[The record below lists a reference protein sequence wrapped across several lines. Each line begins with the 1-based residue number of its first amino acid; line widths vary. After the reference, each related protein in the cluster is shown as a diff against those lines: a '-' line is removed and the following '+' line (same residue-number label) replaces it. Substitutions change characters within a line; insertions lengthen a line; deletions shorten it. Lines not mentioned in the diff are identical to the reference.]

1 MSTADS
7 SHRAARPTLAGETSR
22 HMAPDVTERGEP
34 AVVLATK
41 LAAPSTRARLVDRAA
56 LVERLSAQPRRRLT
70 LLSAPPGWGKTTL
83 LAQWVANSQN
93 AAHFGWLSLDSS
105 ENDPT
110 RFWNCV
116 IAALRKANPGAAPDA
131 YELLQLGA
139 DLAQVVLPTL
149 LNELA
154 ALGEPIVLI
163 LDDYHVVNNRTIH
176 ELVTF
181 VLERMPATLRLVVAT
196 RVDPLLPLARLRASG
211 DLLEV
216 RTADLRFAASEAA
229 DLLTEIVGLDLTAR
243 EVELLLH
250 RTEGWAAGLYLAAL
264 SLDRR
269 QDSAGFVATFA
280 GDNRHIVDY
289 LIAEVLAGQSAGRR
303 SFLLRTSVLDRLN
316 GALCDA
322 MLQATDSAA
331 VLQKIEQQNLFVVP
345 LDLSRRWYR
354 YHHLFAELLRA
365 ELNRSGPDLVAGL
378 HHRAGRWLAAEG
390 LIDDALRHLAAAGE
404 VEQCADLIAA
414 NWVSEFNRGRLLTVS
429 GWLDLLAE
437 ETVTNDPRL
446 GTIRAWIALN
456 FGDLDAGAVW
466 IAAVEAASMSDT
478 RVEDFVTQLAVLRAV
493 HKFRSGEVSVALEK
507 AAHAISRGVG
517 DAPMATS
524 GGYCVGAHCVY
535 GSALYYSGRVGE
547 AEDAYRHAVQLAEMV
562 DDHSARIYC
571 LGYLALIAAE
581 DGRLD
586 EARHQI
592 QRVTGNGGDIN
603 DRDQFV
609 GLMVSLATAIMLDMR
624 GDTTL
629 ALGAAEVAV
638 VSARRG
644 GAIPEVAKTLVVR
657 AQILEHLGER
667 KAAEKNRQEAAALL
681 GGRAVAGLGGGRSG
695 LGLELCP
702 AADPGI
708 TVGEELTDKE
718 LEVLRLLDTLLSRR
732 EIGERLYI
740 ALNTVKTHQ
749 RAVYR
754 KLGVDSRTAAVH
766 RARQLGLL

>member
-1 MSTADS
+1 MDTSHPSASSTLADET
-7 SHRAARPTLAGETSR
+7 SHR
-22 HMAPDVTERGEP
+22 MAPDITERGEP

-56 LVERLSAQPRRRLT
+56 LIERLSAQPRHRLT
-70 LLSAPPGWGKTTL
+70 LLSAPAGWGKTTL
-83 LAQWVANSQN
+83 LAQWVASSQD

-110 RFWNCV
+110 RFWTCV
-116 IAALRKANPGAAPDA
+116 IAALRKANPCAARDA
-131 YELLQLGA
+131 YALLQLGA
-139 DLAQVVLPTL
+139 DLGQVVLPTL

-154 ALGEPIVLI
+154 ALGEQIVLI
-163 LDDYHVVNNRTIH
+163 LDDYHVVNNRTVH

-196 RVDPLLPLARLRASG
+196 RVDPLLPLARLRACG
-211 DLLEV
+211 ELLEV
-216 RTADLRFAASEAA
+216 RTDDLRFASGEAT
-229 DLLTEIVGLDLTAR
+229 DLLAEVVGLDLTTK
-243 EVELLLH
+243 EVELLLR

-269 QDSAGFVATFA
+269 VDVAGFLATFA
-280 GDNRHIVDY
+280 GDHRYIADY
-289 LIAEVLAGQSAGRR
+289 LMAEVLAGQSAGRR
-303 SFLLRTSVLDRLN
+303 NFFLRTSVLDRLS
-316 GALCDA
+316 GPLCDA
-322 MLQATDSAA
+322 VLEVTDSAA
-331 VLQKIEQQNLFVVP
+331 VLQEVEQQNLFMVP

-354 YHHLFAELLRA
+354 YHQLFAELLRA
-365 ELNRSGPDLVAGL
+365 ELHRTEPDLVAAL
-378 HHRAGRWLAAEG
+378 HRRAGNWLAAEG

-437 ETVTNDPRL
+437 KTVTNDPRL
-446 GTIRAWIALN
+446 GAIRAWIALN
-456 FGDLDAGAVW
+456 FGELDAGDVW
-466 IAAVEAASMSDT
+466 ITAVEAASLSNA
-478 RVEDFVTQLAVLRAV
+478 RGEDFVIQLAVLRAV
-493 HKFRSGEVSVALEK
+493 HKFRSGEVSAALEK
-507 AAHAISRGVG
+507 AAQAISGGVG

-581 DGRLD
+581 DGRVD

-624 GDTTL
+624 GDATL

-644 GAIPEVAKTLVVR
+644 GAIPEVAKALVVR
-657 AQILEHLGER
+657 AQILEHLAER
-667 KAAEKNRQEAAALL
+667 KAAQENRQEAEALL
-681 GGRAVAGLGGGRSG
+681 GGRAMAGFGGGRG
-695 LGLELCP
+695 ARGLELCK
-702 AADPGI
+702 AADPSI
-708 TVGEELTDKE
+708 TVGAELTEKE
-718 LEVLRLLDTLLSRR
+718 FEVLRLLDTLLSRR
-732 EIGERLYI
+732 EIGKRLYI

-749 RAVYR
+749 RALYR

>member
-1 MSTADS
+1 
-7 SHRAARPTLAGETSR
+7 
-22 HMAPDVTERGEP
+22 MAPDAERGEP

-41 LAAPSTRARLVDRAA
+41 LAAPSTRARLVDRAP
-56 LVERLSAQPRRRLT
+56 LIERLCAQPGHRLT
-70 LLSAPPGWGKTTL
+70 LLSAPAGWGKTTL
-83 LAQWVANSQN
+83 LAQWVANSQDV
-93 AAHFGWLSLDSS
+93 AHFGWLSLDSS
-105 ENDPT
+105 ENDPK
-110 RFWNCV
+110 RFWTCV
-116 IAALRKANPGAAPDA
+116 IAALRKANPSAAHDA

-154 ALGEPIVLI
+154 ALGEQIVLI
-163 LDDYHVVNNRTIH
+163 LDDYHVVNNRTVH

-196 RVDPLLPLARLRASG
+196 RVDPLLPLARLRARG

-216 RTADLRFAASEAA
+216 RTDDLRFAAGEAM
-229 DLLTEIVGLDLTAR
+229 DLLTGVVGLDLTTK
-243 EVELLLH
+243 EVELLLR

-269 QDSAGFVATFA
+269 VDAVGFVATFA

-303 SFLLRTSVLDRLN
+303 AFLLRTSVLDRLN
-316 GALCDA
+316 GSLCDA
-322 MLQATDSAA
+322 MLEAADSAA
-331 VLQKIEQQNLFVVP
+331 VLQEMEQQNLFVVP

-365 ELNRSGPDLVAGL
+365 ELHRTEPDLVASL
-378 HHRAGRWLAAEG
+378 HRRAGSWLATEG
-390 LIDDALRHLAAAGE
+390 LVDDALRHLAAAGE

-414 NWVSEFNRGRLLTVS
+414 NWVSEFNQGRLLTVS
-429 GWLDLLAE
+429 CWLDLLAE

-466 IAAVEAASMSDT
+466 IAAVEAAALSDT
-478 RVEDFVTQLAVLRAV
+478 RGEDFVAQLAVLRAV
-493 HKFRSGEVSVALEK
+493 HKFRSGEVAVALEK
-507 AAHAISRGVG
+507 AAQAISGGVG
-517 DAPMATS
+517 DAPMTMS

-547 AEDAYRHAVQLAEMV
+547 AEDVYRHAVQLAEMV
-562 DDHSARIYC
+562 EDHSARIYC

-586 EARHQI
+586 EARQQI

-624 GDTTL
+624 GDARL

-644 GAIPEVAKTLVVR
+644 GAIPEVAKALVVR
-657 AQILEHLGER
+657 AHILEHLGER
-667 KAAEKNRQEAAALL
+667 KAAQEDRQEAAALL
-681 GGRAVAGLGGGRSG
+681 RGRAVPGLAGGRGG
-695 LGLELCP
+695 LGLKPCTD
-702 AADPGI
+702 ADHSI

-749 RAVYR
+749 RMLYR

>member
-1 MSTADS
+1 
-7 SHRAARPTLAGETSR
+7 
-22 HMAPDVTERGEP
+22 MAPDVAERGEP

-41 LAAPSTRARLVDRAA
+41 LTAPTTRARLVNRAA
-56 LVERLSAQPRRRLT
+56 LIERLSAPSPHKLT

-83 LAQWVANSQN
+83 LAQWVVDSQDE
-93 AAHFGWLSLDSS
+93 AQFAWLSLDSS

-110 RFWNCV
+110 QFWTCV
-116 IAALRKANPGAAPDA
+116 VAALRNASPAAAPDA
-131 YELLQLGA
+131 YQLLQLGA
-139 DLAQVVLPTL
+139 DLTHVVLPTL

-154 ALGEPIVLI
+154 ALGEQIVLI
-163 LDDYHVVNNRTIH
+163 LDDYHVVNNRTVN

-196 RVDPLLPLARLRASG
+196 RLDPLLPLARLRARG
-211 DLLEV
+211 DLLEL
-216 RTADLRFAASEAA
+216 RTDDLRFAAGEAA
-229 DLLTEIVGLDLTAR
+229 DLLTEVVGLDLTVR
-243 EVELLLH
+243 EVELLLR

-269 QDSAGFVATFA
+269 VDAAEFVATFA

-322 MLQATDSAA
+322 MLEATDSAA
-331 VLQKIEQQNLFVVP
+331 ALQEIEQENLFVVP

-365 ELNRSGPDLVAGL
+365 ELHRTEPDLVAGL
-378 HHRAGRWLAAEG
+378 HRRAGRWLAAEG
-390 LIDDALRHLAAAGE
+390 LVDDALRHLAAAGE

-429 GWLDLLAE
+429 GWLDLLVE
-437 ETVTNDPRL
+437 QTVTNDPRL
-446 GTIRAWIALN
+446 GAIRAWIALN
-456 FGDLDAGAVW
+456 FGDLDGGAAW
-466 IAAVEAASMSDT
+466 IAAVEAASMSST
-478 RVEDFVTQLAVLRAV
+478 RDEDFTTQLAVLRAV
-493 HKFRSGEVSVALEK
+493 HNFRSGEVSEALEK
-507 AAHAISRGVG
+507 AARAINLGVG

-535 GSALYYSGRVGE
+535 GSALYYSGRVDE

-603 DRDQFV
+603 DREQFV
-609 GLMVSLATAIMLDMR
+609 GLMVSLATAVMLALR
-624 GDTTL
+624 GDATL

-644 GAIPEVAKTLVVR
+644 GAIPEVAKALLVR
-657 AQILEHLGER
+657 AQILEHLGEQ
-667 KAAEKNRQEAAALL
+667 KAARKDRQEAAALL
-681 GGRAVAGLGGGRSG
+681 GGRAVAGFGGRRGG

-708 TVGEELTDKE
+708 IVGDELTDKE

-732 EIGERLYI
+732 EIAERLYI
-740 ALNTVKTHQ
+740 TLNTVKTHQ
-749 RAVYR
+749 RVVYR
-754 KLGVDSRTAAVH
+754 KLGVDSRMAAVH